1 MDGAKG
7 MSIGGRYKRWL
18 WGWSLGFILWG
29 GAGRARALPPE
40 SAPEAVKTFVR
51 QFDEA
56 INQRNPDSVLNLYSN
71 NFTHGDG
78 YNRDVIAKSLTR
90 LWQRFP
96 NLTYR
101 SELTDWQPQGQGYV
115 VELQTRIR
123 GTETQKGRVFDLAS
137 SIKTRQILVQGQIQR
152 QDILSEQTQMTSGK
166 EPPQVTVNAPEV
178 VAPGQRFDF
187 DVIVKEPL
195 QDDQV
200 LGTAMAARVEP
211 SQLLEN
217 PQLSLE
223 VLSSGGL
230 FKTGQA
236 PNTPGS
242 QWLSAILVR
251 QGGITVVTRRLRV
264 AVP

>member
-1 MDGAKG
+1 M
-7 MSIGGRYKRWL
+7 GGTLMRKYQQWF
-18 WGWSLGFILWG
+18 WGCALGVILG
-29 GAGRARALPPE
+29 GWASTGQALPPE

-51 QFDEA
+51 QLDEVM
-56 INQRNPDSVLNLYSN
+56 NQRNPDAVLNLYSN
-71 NFTHGDG
+71 NFSHGDG
-78 YNRDVIAKSLTR
+78 YNREVIAKSLAR

-101 SELTDWQPQGQGYV
+101 TELTNWQPQGQGFV
-115 VELQTRIR
+115 VDLQTRIQ
-123 GTETQKGRVFDLAS
+123 GTETQKGRQFHLTS
-137 SIKTRQILVQGQIQR
+137 TLKTQQTLIQGQIQR
-152 QDILSEQTQMTSGK
+152 QEILSEQTQLTSGK

-187 DVIVKEPL
+187 DVIIQEPL
-195 QDDQV
+195 QDEQV
-200 LGTAMAARVEP
+200 LGTAMTMAVNPE
-211 SQLLEN
+211 QLLEN
-217 PQLSLE
+217 PRLSLE

-264 AVP
+264 ATP

>member
-1 MDGAKG
+1 M
-7 MSIGGRYKRWL
+7 GGIFMGKYRYGF
-18 WGWSLGFILWG
+18 WGCVLGVVLG
-29 GAGRARALPPE
+29 GWASAGQALPPE

-51 QFDEA
+51 QLDEA
-56 INQRNPDSVLNLYSN
+56 MNQRNPDSVLNLYSN
-71 NFTHGDG
+71 NFSDRDG
-78 YNRDVIAKSLTR
+78 YNREVIAKSLAR

-101 SELTDWQPQGQGYV
+101 TELTNWQPQGQGFV
-115 VELQTRIR
+115 VDLQTRIQ
-123 GTETQKGRVFDLAS
+123 GTETQKGRQFNLTS
-137 SIKTRQILVQGQIQR
+137 TLKTQQTLSQGQIQR
-152 QDILSEQTQMTSGK
+152 QEILSEQTQLTSGK
-166 EPPQVTVNAPEV
+166 EPPQVMVNAPEV

-187 DVIVKEPL
+187 DVIIQEPL
-195 QDDQV
+195 QDEQV
-200 LGTAMAARVEP
+200 LGTAVTTAVNPE
-211 SQLLEN
+211 QLLEN
-217 PQLSLE
+217 PRLSLE